1 MVNRKVLIRLVVIAG
16 GVGILLL
23 SLFAYQL
30 GLDND
35 PGWGPRRFQIL
46 GAGLVLILF
55 GALYWIT
62 PIFSRW
68 FGPSSKYTSQDVT
81 LSQESKPLTNARSNH
96 TDFWLLLIV
105 GLALLSYVWIISIGT
120 MNKWPS
126 GRDYFWMLAQAFQ
139 KGQTSLLV
147 EPSPALLKLENPYD
161 LSQRK
166 SLDYLWDTTLYHGK
180 YYLYWGPV
188 PAVLAI
194 LINLITKQPVSD
206 AWLVF
211 LFVTGTVLF
220 SVLLLRKLFQDDRLP
235 GWVFWGG
242 VLACAVNIPLIWLFT
257 HPAYY
262 EASIA
267 GGQFFMMAGFFLLY
281 LAFRSPKVHTGYV
294 FFSALAFGL
303 AGGTR
308 ISLLPSVIFLAFMI
322 LLRVYLAHQR
332 NLRASGPAFA
342 AALIP
347 LAIIGLSLTAYNYDR
362 FGSIFEF
369 GHRYQLTGLAS
380 TADYSDQT
388 SLSYVI
394 PSTYSYFFR
403 PPSLSEQ
410 FPFITVPAI
419 KEKMWPFFINPPEN
433 YYYAEPLAG
442 LLLVVPLIGF
452 TAILLLRVFWL
463 LINGDVFITNIRY
476 RDNEVL
482 IWFGAAMLGYILI
495 QTAVLLVFVSTS
507 MRYLVDITPALIVLS
522 SIFVGLYT
530 QSFGEKGYW
539 VKVILFLWLF
549 TASLTVLAGLL
560 IGLTGGQN
568 NFLNKNP
575 QLYHQLLEWFSR

>member
-1 MVNRKVLIRLVVIAG
+1 MPNRKVLIRIVVIAG

-46 GAGLVLILF
+46 AAGLAVIVF
-55 GALYWIT
+55 GSLYWIT
-62 PIFSRW
+62 PAVTHLFNATDQPVSLERKENQAGKASR
-68 FGPSSKYTSQDVT
+68 SR
-81 LSQESKPLTNARSNH
+81 LT
-96 TDFWLLLIV
+96 DLWLVLILC
-105 GLALLSYVWIISIGT
+105 LAVLSYIWIISIGT
-120 MNKWPS
+120 MTRFPS
-126 GRDYFWMLAQAFQ
+126 GRDYYWMLAQAFQ

-147 EPSPALLKLENPYD
+147 DPPAELLQLTNPYD

-166 SLDYLWDTTLYHGK
+166 GIDYLWDTTLYNGK

-188 PAVLAI
+188 PAVIALFG
-194 LINLITKQPVSD
+194 NLVTRQPVSD

-220 SVLLLRKLFQDDRLP
+220 SVLLLRKLFHDDRFP

-242 VLACAVNIPLIWLFT
+242 VLVSAVNVPLIWLFT

-262 EASIA
+262 EASIV
-267 GGQFFMMAGFFLLY
+267 GGQFFMMAGFFFLY
-281 LAFRSPKVHTGYV
+281 LAFRSSKIHASYV
-294 FFSALAFGL
+294 FFAALAFGL

-308 ISLLPSVIFLAFMI
+308 VSLLPSVIFLTFMI
-322 LLRVYLAHQR
+322 LVRVYLAQDR
-332 NLRASGPAFA
+332 SLRASVPAFA

-347 LAIIGLSLTAYNYDR
+347 LAVIALSLMAYNYGR

-380 TADYSDQT
+380 TEDYRDQT
-388 SLSYVI
+388 SLSYVV

-403 PPSLSEQ
+403 PPALSGK

-419 KEKMWPFFINPPEN
+419 KEKMWPFFIHPPEN

-442 LLLVVPLIGF
+442 LLLVVPLLGF
-452 TAILLLRVFWL
+452 IAILLLRLFWL
-463 LINGDVFITNIRY
+463 LLNGDASLANVRY
-476 RDNEVL
+476 TENGL
-482 IWFGAAMLGYILI
+482 LFWFGAALLGYVLI

-507 MRYLVDITPALIVLS
+507 MRYLVDITPEVIVLS
-522 SIFVGLYT
+522 TLFVGVYIR
-530 QSFGEKGYW
+530 SFEKDKYW
-539 VKVILFLWLF
+539 VKAIRYLWLF
-549 TASLTVLAGLL
+549 TALLTVIAGLL
-560 IGLTGGQN
+560 IGITGGQN

-575 QLYHQLLEWFSR
+575 QLYHQLLQWFSR

>member
-1 MVNRKVLIRLVVIAG
+1 MPNRKVLIRLVIIAG
-16 GVGILLL
+16 GLEIILL

-35 PGWGPRRFQIL
+35 PGWGPRRFQL
-46 GAGLVLILF
+46 LAAGLAIILF

-62 PIFSRW
+62 PAISRR
-68 FGPSSKYTSQDVT
+68 FQRIDKPVLEELQSTSYSK
-81 LSQESKPLTNARSNH
+81 R
-96 TDFWLLLIV
+96 TDLWLLLILS
-105 GLALLSYVWIISIGT
+105 LAVLSYVWIISIGT
-120 MNKWPS
+120 MNKFPS
-126 GRDYFWMLAQAFQ
+126 GRDYYWMLAQAFQ

-147 EPSPALLKLENPYD
+147 KPSPELLKLSNPYD

-166 SLDYLWDTTLYHGK
+166 GIDYLWDTTLYKGK

-188 PAVLAI
+188 PAVFAI
-194 LINLITKQPVSD
+194 LMSLVTRQPVSD

-220 SVLLLRKLFQDDRLP
+220 SALLLRKLYQDDRFP

-242 VLACAVNIPLIWLFT
+242 VLASAVNIPLIWLFT

-267 GGQFFMMAGFFLLY
+267 GGQFFMMAGFFFLY
-281 LAFRSPKVHTGYV
+281 LAFRPSRISTWCV

-308 ISLLPSVIFLAFMI
+308 LSLLPSVIFLAFLI
-322 LLRVYLAHQR
+322 LLRVYLKQDRH
-332 NLRASGPAFA
+332 LRASTPAFA

-347 LAIIGLSLTAYNYDR
+347 LAVIALFLMAYNYDR

-369 GHRYQLTGLAS
+369 GHRYQLTGLAM
-380 TADYSDQT
+380 TENYRDQT
-388 SLSYVI
+388 SIHYVV
-394 PSTYSYFFR
+394 PSLYSYFFR
-403 PPSLSEQ
+403 PPSVSGQ

-419 KEKMWPFFINPPEN
+419 KEKMWPVFINPPEN

-442 LLLVVPLIGF
+442 LLFVVPLIGF
-452 TAILLLRVFWL
+452 TAILLLSFFWL
-463 LINGDVFITNIRY
+463 LLNGDASLRNVRVA
-476 RDNEVL
+476 DNSSVL
-482 IWFGAAMLGYILI
+482 WLGASLLGYILI

-507 MRYLVDITPALIVLS
+507 MRYLFDITPALIVLS
-522 SIFVGLYT
+522 SLLVGLHIR
-530 QSFGEKGYW
+530 SFEDKGYW
-539 VKVILFLWLF
+539 IRAIKYLWITSAL
-549 TASLTVLAGLL
+549 LTVVAGLL

-568 NFLNKNP
+568 NFFNKNP
-575 QLYHQLLEWFSR
+575 QPYHQLLEWFNR

>member
-1 MVNRKVLIRLVVIAG
+1 MFNRKVLIRLVIITG

-46 GAGLVLILF
+46 AAGFAVILF

-62 PIFSRW
+62 PAVSRW
-68 FGPSSKYTSQDVT
+68 FQRADRAGPQEREENQTEKVSRSK
-81 LSQESKPLTNARSNH
+81 LT
-96 TDFWLLLIV
+96 DLWLLLIV
-105 GLALLSYVWIISIGT
+105 CFALLAYAWIISTGT
-120 MNKWPS
+120 MNQFPS
-126 GRDYFWMLAQAFQ
+126 GRDYYWMLAQAFQ

-147 EPSPALLKLENPYD
+147 EPSPELLQLADPYD

-166 SLDYLWDTTLYHGK
+166 GLDYLWDTTLYNGK

-188 PAVLAI
+188 PAGLVI
-194 LINLITKQPVSD
+194 LINLVIRQPVSD

-211 LFVTGTVLF
+211 LFVSGTMLF
-220 SVLLLRKLFQDDRLP
+220 SILLLRKLFQEGRFP

-242 VLACAVNIPLIWLFT
+242 VFACAVNAPLIWLLT

-281 LAFRSPKVHTGYV
+281 LAFHSSKVRTGYV

-303 AGGTR
+303 AGSTR
-308 ISLLPSVIFLAFMI
+308 ISLLPSVIFLAAMI
-322 LLRVYLAHQR
+322 LLRVYFVQNR
-332 NLRASGPAFA
+332 NWRASAPAVA
-342 AALIP
+342 ATLIP
-347 LAIIGLSLTAYNYDR
+347 LAVIAFSLMAYNYDR
-362 FGSIFEF
+362 FGSVFEF

-380 TADYSDQT
+380 TEDYGDQT

-403 PPSLSEQ
+403 PPALSGQ
-410 FPFITVPAI
+410 FPFITIPAI
-419 KEKMWPFFINPPEN
+419 KETMWPFFIHPPEN

-452 TAILLLRVFWL
+452 TAILLLRLFWL
-463 LINGDVFITNIRY
+463 LLNGDVSFKNVRY
-476 RDNEVL
+476 ADNVAL
-482 IWFGAAMLGYILI
+482 LWFGASLFGYIII
-495 QTAVLLVFVSTS
+495 QTAVVLVFVSTS
-507 MRYLVDITPALIVLS
+507 MRYLVDITPALMILS
-522 SIFVGLYT
+522 SMFVGFYIR
-530 QSFGEKGYW
+530 SFEEKGYW
-539 VKVILFLWLF
+539 VKVIVFLWLL
-549 TASLTVLAGLL
+549 TALLTVISGLL

>member
-1 MVNRKVLIRLVVIAG
+1 MPNRKVVIRLVVIVG
-16 GVGILLL
+16 GIGIIIL

-46 GAGLVLILF
+46 AAGLAIILF

-62 PIFSRW
+62 PAISRR
-68 FGPSSKYTSQDVT
+68 FQTTDKPVPQELPGTTYSK
-81 LSQESKPLTNARSNH
+81 R
-96 TDFWLLLIV
+96 TDLWLLLVIC
-105 GLALLSYVWIISIGT
+105 LALLSYVCIITIGT
-120 MNKWPS
+120 MSQWPT
-126 GRDYFWMLAQAFQ
+126 GRDYYWMLAQAFQ

-147 EPSPALLKLENPYD
+147 EPPSGLLQLANPYD

-166 SLDYLWDTTLYHGK
+166 GLDYLWDTTLYNGK

-194 LINLITKQPVSD
+194 LINLFSRQPVSD
-206 AWLVF
+206 AGLVF
-211 LFVTGTVLF
+211 LFVTGTMLF
-220 SVLLLRKLFQDDRLP
+220 SILLLRKLYRDDRLP
-235 GWVFWGG
+235 GWAFWGG
-242 VLACAVNIPLIWLFT
+242 VIASAVNIPLIWLLT

-281 LAFRSPKVHTGYV
+281 IAFRSSKITTSYV

-303 AGGTR
+303 AGATR

-322 LLRVYLAHQR
+322 LLRVYLAQKR
-332 NLRASGPAFA
+332 NWRASTPAFA

-347 LAIIGLSLTAYNYDR
+347 LAIIALSLMTYNYDR
-362 FGSIFEF
+362 FGSVFEF
-369 GHRYQLTGLAS
+369 GHRYQLTGLAYS
-380 TADYSDQT
+380 ADYGQQT
-388 SLSYVI
+388 SIRYVL
-394 PSTYSYFFR
+394 PSTYSYFLR
-403 PPSLSEQ
+403 PPSLSSQ

-419 KEKMWPFFINPPEN
+419 KEKMWPFFIHPPGN

-452 TAILLLRVFWL
+452 TAILLLRLFWL
-463 LINGDVFITNIRY
+463 LLNGDVSLRRISYTG
-476 RDNEVL
+476 NEVT
-482 IWFGAAMLGYILI
+482 IWFGASLLGYAII
-495 QTAVLLVFVSTS
+495 QTAILLVFVSTS
-507 MRYLVDITPALIVLS
+507 MRYLVDITPAAIILATL
-522 SIFVGLYT
+522 FVGLYT
-530 QSFGEKGYW
+530 RSFENERYW
-539 VKVILFLWLF
+539 VKAIQYGWLL
-549 TASLTVLAGLL
+549 TALLTFVFGLL

-575 QLYHQLLEWFSR
+575 QLYQQFLDWFSR

>member
-1 MVNRKVLIRLVVIAG
+1 MLNRKILIRLAVIVVGA
-16 GVGILLL
+16 GILLL

-35 PGWGPRRFQIL
+35 ADWGARRLQIL
-46 GAGLVLILF
+46 AAGLAVILF

-62 PIFSRW
+62 PAISRR
-68 FGPSSKYTSQDVT
+68 FQIT
-81 LSQESKPLTNARSNH
+81 EKPVSRELKENQVGIASRSRMI
-96 TDFWLLLIV
+96 DLWLLVIV
-105 GLALLSYVWIISIGT
+105 CLALLTYVWIISIGT
-120 MNKWPS
+120 MNNWPS
-126 GRDYFWMLAQAFQ
+126 GRDYYWMLAQAFQ

-147 EPSPALLKLENPYD
+147 KPAPELLSLTNPYD
-161 LSQRK
+161 LNQRK
-166 SLDYLWDTTLYHGK
+166 GLDYLWDTTLYNGK

-194 LINLITKQPVSD
+194 LINIVTQQPVSD

-220 SVLLLRKLFQDDRLP
+220 SLLLLRKLFQDDRFP

-242 VLACAVNIPLIWLFT
+242 VLASAVNIPLIWLFT

-262 EASIA
+262 EASIV

-281 LAFRSPKVHTGYV
+281 LAFRSTKVHTGYV
-294 FFSALAFGL
+294 FSAALAFGL

-322 LLRVYLAHQR
+322 LLRVYLVQNR
-332 NLRASGPAFA
+332 NLRACMPAFA
-342 AALIP
+342 AAIVP
-347 LAIIGLSLTAYNYDR
+347 LAVVALSLMAYNYDR

-380 TADYSDQT
+380 TRDYGDQT
-388 SLSYVI
+388 SPSYVL

-403 PPSLSEQ
+403 PPALSGK

-442 LLLVVPLIGF
+442 LLLVVPLVGF
-452 TAILLLRVFWL
+452 SALLLLRLFWL
-463 LINGDVFITNIRY
+463 LLNGDVTLKNVRY
-476 RDNEVL
+476 AENGML
-482 IWFGAAMLGYILI
+482 LWFGASLLGYVLI

-507 MRYLVDITPALIVLS
+507 MRYLVDITPAVIVLCS
-522 SIFVGLYT
+522 LFTGFHVRSV
-530 QSFGEKGYW
+530 EKNRYW
-539 VKVILFLWLF
+539 VKAILYLWLF
-549 TASLTVLAGLL
+549 SALLTVVAGLL

-575 QLYHQLLEWFSR
+575 QLYHQLLAWFGR

>member
-1 MVNRKVLIRLVVIAG
+1 MFNRKVLIRLVIIAG
-16 GVGILLL
+16 GLGIILL
-23 SLFAYQL
+23 SIFAYQL

-46 GAGLVLILF
+46 AAGLAIILF
-55 GALYWIT
+55 GSLYWIT
-62 PIFSRW
+62 PAISRRFQMADKSLQQKQAGTASW
-68 FGPSSKYTSQDVT
+68 SRQND
-81 LSQESKPLTNARSNH
+81 L
-96 TDFWLLLIV
+96 WLLLIMC
-105 GLALLSYVWIISIGT
+105 LAVLSFMWIISIGT
-120 MNKWPS
+120 MNKFPS
-126 GRDYFWMLAQAFQ
+126 GRDYYWMLAQAFQ

-147 EPSPALLKLENPYD
+147 KPPAELLQLANPYD
-161 LSQRK
+161 LGQRK
-166 SLDYLWDTTLYHGK
+166 GIDYLWDTTLYNGK

-194 LINLITKQPVSD
+194 FINFFTKQPVSD

-211 LFVTGTVLF
+211 LFLTGTMLF
-220 SVLLLRKLFQDDRLP
+220 SVLLLRKLYQDDRFP

-242 VLACAVNIPLIWLFT
+242 VLASAVNIPLIWLLT

-262 EASIA
+262 EASIV
-267 GGQFFMMAGFFLLY
+267 GGQFFMMAGFFFLY
-281 LAFRSPKVHTGYV
+281 LAFRLPKIRTWHV

-303 AGGTR
+303 AGATR

-322 LLRVYLAHQR
+322 LLRVYLAQGR
-332 NLRASGPAFA
+332 NLRTCVPAFA

-347 LAIIGLSLTAYNYDR
+347 LAIVALSLMAYNYDR
-362 FGSIFEF
+362 FDSIFEF
-369 GHRYQLTGLAS
+369 GHRYQLTGLAM
-380 TADYSDQT
+380 TADYRDQT
-388 SLSYVI
+388 SIHYVL
-394 PSTYSYFFR
+394 PSIYSYFFR
-403 PPSLSEQ
+403 PPSVSGQ

-452 TAILLLRVFWL
+452 TALLLIRLFWL
-463 LINGDVFITNIRY
+463 LLNGDTSLKNIRY
-476 RDNEVL
+476 AENDMIL
-482 IWFGAAMLGYILI
+482 WFGTSLLGYVLI

-522 SIFVGLYT
+522 SLFVGLHIRAFE
-530 QSFGEKGYW
+530 QNKYW
-539 VKVILFLWLF
+539 VKAIKYVWLL
-549 TASLTVLAGLL
+549 TALLTVAAGLL

-575 QLYHQLLEWFSR
+575 ELYHQLLKWFSR

>member
-1 MVNRKVLIRLVVIAG
+1 MLNRKILIRLVVIAI
-16 GVGILLL
+16 GIGIFLL

-46 GAGLVLILF
+46 AAGLVIILF

-62 PIFSRW
+62 PAVSRR
-68 FGPSSKYTSQDVT
+68 FQIKDKPIHQEL
-81 LSQESKPLTNARSNH
+81 LSTTYRSRLT
-96 TDFWLLLIV
+96 DLWLLLILC
-105 GLALLSYVWIISIGT
+105 LALLSYVWIISIGT
-120 MNKWPS
+120 MNKFPS
-126 GRDYFWMLAQAFQ
+126 GRDYYWMLAQAFE

-147 EPSPALLKLENPYD
+147 EPSSELLNLANPYD

-166 SLDYLWDTTLYHGK
+166 GIDYLWDTTLYNGK

-194 LINLITKQPVSD
+194 LINLVTRQPVSD

-220 SVLLLRKLFQDDRLP
+220 SILLLRKLFQDDRFP

-242 VLACAVNIPLIWLFT
+242 VLASAVNIPLIWLFT

-262 EASIA
+262 EASII
-267 GGQFFMMAGFFLLY
+267 GGQFFMMAGFFFLY
-281 LAFRSPKVHTGYV
+281 LAFRSSKIHVGYV
-294 FFSALAFGL
+294 FLSALAFGL

-308 ISLLPSVIFLAFMI
+308 ISLLPSVIFLAFLI
-322 LLRVYLAHQR
+322 LLRVYLVQNR
-332 NLRASGPAFA
+332 NLRVSAPAFA

-347 LAIIGLSLTAYNYDR
+347 LAVIALSLMAYNYDR

-369 GHRYQLTGLAS
+369 GHRYQLTGLAM
-380 TADYSDQT
+380 TKDYGDQT
-388 SLSYVI
+388 SASYVV
-394 PSTYSYFFR
+394 PSIYSYFFR
-403 PPSLSEQ
+403 PPALSGQ

-419 KEKMWPFFINPPEN
+419 KERMWPFFINPPEN

-452 TAILLLRVFWL
+452 TAVLLLRLFWL
-463 LINGDVFITNIRY
+463 LLNGDVSLRNVRY
-476 RDNEVL
+476 SENGTL
-482 IWFGAAMLGYILI
+482 LWFGASLLGYILT

-507 MRYLVDITPALIVLS
+507 MRYLIDITPAWIILS
-522 SIFVGLYT
+522 ALFVGLHIR
-530 QSFGEKGYW
+530 SFEENVYW
-539 VKVILFLWLF
+539 VKAIKYLWLL
-549 TASLTVLAGLL
+549 TALLTVLAGLL

>member
-1 MVNRKVLIRLVVIAG
+1 MLNRKLLIRLVVIA
-16 GVGILLL
+16 VGIGVLLL

-35 PGWGPRRFQIL
+35 PGWGTRRSQIL
-46 GAGLVLILF
+46 AAGLVIILF

-62 PIFSRW
+62 PAVSRR
-68 FGPSSKYTSQDVT
+68 FQIKDKPIPQELPST
-81 LSQESKPLTNARSNH
+81 TNRSRG
-96 TDFWLLLIV
+96 TDLWLLLILC
-105 GLALLSYVWIISIGT
+105 LALLSYVWIISIGA
-120 MNKWPS
+120 MNKFPS
-126 GRDYFWMLAQAFQ
+126 GRDYYWMLAQAFQ

-147 EPSPALLKLENPYD
+147 APSSELLNLANPYD

-166 SLDYLWDTTLYHGK
+166 GIDYLWDTTLYNGK
-180 YYLYWGPV
+180 FYLYWGPV

-194 LINLITKQPVSD
+194 LMNLVTRQPVSD

-211 LFVTGTVLF
+211 LFVSGTVLF
-220 SVLLLRKLFQDDRLP
+220 SILLLRKLFQDDRFP

-242 VLACAVNIPLIWLFT
+242 VLASAVNIPLIWLFT

-262 EASIA
+262 EASIV

-281 LAFRSPKVHTGYV
+281 LAFRSSKVHTWYV

-308 ISLLPSVIFLAFMI
+308 ISLLPSVIFLAFLI
-322 LLRVYLAHQR
+322 LLRVYLRKDR
-332 NLRASGPAFA
+332 NLRASAPAFA
-342 AALIP
+342 ATLIP
-347 LAIIGLSLTAYNYDR
+347 LAVIALSLMAYNYDR

-369 GHRYQLTGLAS
+369 GHRFQLTGLAM
-380 TADYSDQT
+380 TEDYGDQT
-388 SLSYVI
+388 SIHYVI
-394 PSTYSYFFR
+394 PSIYSYFFR
-403 PPSLSEQ
+403 PPAVHGQ

-419 KEKMWPFFINPPEN
+419 KERMWPFFINPPEN

-452 TAILLLRVFWL
+452 TAVLLLRSFWL
-463 LINGDVFITNIRY
+463 LLNGDVSLKNVRY
-476 RDNEVL
+476 AENGTL
-482 IWFGAAMLGYILI
+482 LWFGASLLGYILI

-522 SIFVGLYT
+522 SLFVGLHIR
-530 QSFGEKGYW
+530 SFEENVYW
-539 VKVILFLWLF
+539 VKAIKYLWLL
-549 TASLTVLAGLL
+549 TALLTVIAGFL

-575 QLYHQLLEWFSR
+575 QLYQQLLDWFSL

>member
-1 MVNRKVLIRLVVIAG
+1 
-16 GVGILLL
+16 
-23 SLFAYQL
+23 
-30 GLDND
+30 
-35 PGWGPRRFQIL
+35 
-46 GAGLVLILF
+46 
-55 GALYWIT
+55 
-62 PIFSRW
+62 
-68 FGPSSKYTSQDVT
+68 
-81 LSQESKPLTNARSNH
+81 
-96 TDFWLLLIV
+96 
-105 GLALLSYVWIISIGT
+105 LSYIWIISIGT

-126 GRDYFWMLAQAFQ
+126 GRDYYWMLAQAFQ

-147 EPSPALLKLENPYD
+147 EPSQELLKLENPYD

-166 SLDYLWDTTLYHGK
+166 GLDYLWDTTLNKGK

-194 LINLITKQPVSD
+194 LINLVTKQPVSD

-220 SVLLLRKLFQDDRLP
+220 SVLLLRKLFQDDRFP

-242 VLACAVNIPLIWLFT
+242 VLACAVNIPVIWLFT

-262 EASIA
+262 EASIV
-267 GGQFFMMAGFFLLY
+267 GGQFFIMAGFFLLY
-281 LAFRSPKVHTGYV
+281 LAFHRPKVHTGYV

-322 LLRVYLAHQR
+322 LLRVYLAQNR
-332 NLRASGPAFA
+332 NLRASMPASA

-347 LAIIGLSLTAYNYDR
+347 LAIIALSLMAYNYDR
-362 FGSIFEF
+362 FGSILEF

-388 SLSYVI
+388 SVHYVV
-394 PSTYSYFFR
+394 PSLYSYFFR

-452 TAILLLRVFWL
+452 TAFLLLRLFWL
-463 LINGDVFITNIRY
+463 LINGDASLRNIRY
-476 RDNEVL
+476 RENEVL
-482 IWFGAAMLGYILI
+482 LWFGASFLGYILI
-495 QTAVLLVFVSTS
+495 QTSVLMVFVSTS

-522 SIFVGLYT
+522 SMFVGLYIR
-530 QSFGEKGYW
+530 SFEGKRTW
-539 VKVILFLWLF
+539 VKAIRFLWLL
-549 TASLTVLAGLL
+549 AAILTVVSGLL

-575 QLYHQLLEWFSR
+575 QLYHQLIEWFSR

>member
-1 MVNRKVLIRLVVIAG
+1 MLNRKGVIRLVIIAG

-23 SLFAYQL
+23 SLFAYPL

-46 GAGLVLILF
+46 AGGLAVILF

-62 PIFSRW
+62 PAVSRW
-68 FGPSSKYTSQDVT
+68 FQTVDKPVRHEPKQQQASTTSWSRRND
-81 LSQESKPLTNARSNH
+81 L
-96 TDFWLLLIV
+96 WLLLILS
-105 GLALLSYVWIISIGT
+105 LAILSYVWIISIGT
-120 MNKWPS
+120 LSKWPA
-126 GRDYFWMLAQAFQ
+126 GRDYYWMLAQAFQ

-147 EPSPALLKLENPYD
+147 EPPSELLQLANPYD

-166 SLDYLWDTTLYHGK
+166 GIDYLWDTTLYNDK

-188 PAVLAI
+188 PAGLAI
-194 LINLITKQPVSD
+194 LITLVTQQPVSD

-220 SVLLLRKLFQDDRLP
+220 SILLLRKLFQDDRFP

-267 GGQFFMMAGFFLLY
+267 GGQFFMMAGFFCLY
-281 LAFRSPKVHTGYV
+281 LAFRSSKIHTW
-294 FFSALAFGL
+294 FMFAAALAFGL

-322 LLRVYLAHQR
+322 LVRVYLAQES
-332 NLRASGPAFA
+332 NLRRSTSAFA
-342 AALIP
+342 ATLIP
-347 LAIIGLSLTAYNYDR
+347 LAIIALSLAAYNYDR
-362 FGSIFEF
+362 FGSVFEF
-369 GHRYQLTGLAS
+369 GHRYQLTGLAM
-380 TADYSDQT
+380 TKDYGDQT
-388 SLSYVI
+388 SIRYVI

-403 PPSLSEQ
+403 PPALSGK

-419 KEKMWPFFINPPEN
+419 KEKMWPFFIHPPEN

-442 LLLVVPLIGF
+442 LLLVVPLLGF
-452 TAILLLRVFWL
+452 TAILLLRLFWL
-463 LINGDVFITNIRY
+463 LLNGDTSLKNVRY
-476 RDNEVL
+476 AKNGQL
-482 IWFGAAMLGYILI
+482 LWFGAALLGYVLI

-522 SIFVGLYT
+522 ALYVGLHT
-530 QSFGEKGYW
+530 RSFEEKEYW
-539 VKVILFLWLF
+539 AKAIQYVWLF
-549 TASLTVLAGLL
+549 TALLTVLAGLL

-575 QLYHQLLEWFSR
+575 ELYHQLLEWFSR

>member
-1 MVNRKVLIRLVVIAG
+1 MLNRKVLIRQVIIAG
-16 GVGILLL
+16 GLGIILL

-46 GAGLVLILF
+46 AAGLAVILF

-62 PIFSRW
+62 PAIARKVQLTDNTIPREATGTAPW
-68 FGPSSKYTSQDVT
+68 SKS
-81 LSQESKPLTNARSNH
+81 
-96 TDFWLLLIV
+96 TDLWLLV
-105 GLALLSYVWIISIGT
+105 VFCLALLAYVWIITIGT
-120 MNKWPS
+120 MNKFPS
-126 GRDYFWMLAQAFQ
+126 GRDYYWMLAQAFQ

-147 EPSPALLKLENPYD
+147 EPSSALLQLADPYD

-166 SLDYLWDTTLYHGK
+166 GIDYLWDTTLYNGK

-188 PAVLAI
+188 PAVLASF
-194 LINLITKQPVSD
+194 INFLTKQPVSD

-211 LFVTGTVLF
+211 LFVSGTVLF
-220 SVLLLRKLFQDDRLP
+220 SILLLRKLYQDDRLP
-235 GWVFWGG
+235 VWVFRGA

-262 EASIA
+262 EASIV
-267 GGQFFMMAGFFLLY
+267 GGQFFMMAGLFLLY
-281 LAFRSPKVHTGYV
+281 LAFRSSKVHDWLI

-322 LLRVYLAHQR
+322 LLRVYFAHHR
-332 NLRASGPAFA
+332 NLRASAPAFA

-347 LAIIGLSLTAYNYDR
+347 LAIVAFSLMAYNYDR

-369 GHRYQLTGLAS
+369 GHRYQLTGLAM
-380 TADYSDQT
+380 TQDYSDQT
-388 SLSYVI
+388 SVHYVI
-394 PSTYSYFFR
+394 PSLYSYFFR
-403 PPSLSEQ
+403 PPSLSGQ

-452 TAILLLRVFWL
+452 TAILLLRLFWL
-463 LINGDVFITNIRY
+463 LLNGDVSLRKVRVAENGMILWY
-476 RDNEVL
+476 
-482 IWFGAAMLGYILI
+482 GASLLGYVLI
-495 QTAVLLVFVSTS
+495 QTAILLVFVSTS

-522 SIFVGLYT
+522 SLFVGLYIR
-530 QSFGEKGYW
+530 SFEEKGYW
-539 VKVILFLWLF
+539 VKTIQYLWLF
-549 TASLTVLAGLL
+549 TAILTVVTGLL

-575 QLYHQLLEWFSR
+575 QLYHQLLEWFRH

>member
-1 MVNRKVLIRLVVIAG
+1 MPNRKVLIRLVVIAG

-46 GAGLVLILF
+46 AVGIAVILF
-55 GALYWIT
+55 GSLYWIT
-62 PIFSRW
+62 PAISRRL
-68 FGPSSKYTSQDVT
+68 GQDIPSETRTPNKSAADTRSK
-81 LSQESKPLTNARSNH
+81 H
-96 TDFWLLLIV
+96 TDIWLLIIV
-105 GLALLSYVWIISIGT
+105 CLALLAYVWIISIGR
-120 MNKWPS
+120 MNKFPS
-126 GRDYFWMLAQAFQ
+126 GRDYYWMLAQAFQ

-147 EPSPALLKLENPYD
+147 EPPSELLKLANPYD
-161 LSQRK
+161 LNQRK
-166 SLDYLWDTTLYHGK
+166 GLDYLWDTSLYHGK

-188 PAVLAI
+188 PAVLV
-194 LINLITKQPVSD
+194 LLMHLVTKQPVSD

-220 SVLLLRKLFQDDRLP
+220 SILLLRKLFQDDRYQ
-235 GWVFWGG
+235 GWVFWGA
-242 VLACAVNIPLIWLFT
+242 VLTCAFNIPLIWLFT

-281 LAFRSPKVHTGYV
+281 LAFRSPTIRTGYAV
-294 FFSALAFGL
+294 FAALAFGL

-308 ISLLPSVIFLAFMI
+308 LSLLPSVIFLSFII
-322 LLRVYLAHQR
+322 LLRVYLARNR
-332 NLRASGPAFA
+332 NLRASLAVMA
-342 AALIP
+342 AVLIP
-347 LAIIGLSLTAYNYDR
+347 LGIIALSLMAYNYDR

-380 TADYSDQT
+380 TADYGDQT
-388 SLSYVI
+388 SLKYVV
-394 PSTYSYFFR
+394 PSIYSYFFR
-403 PPSLSEQ
+403 PPSLSEK
-410 FPFITVPAI
+410 FPFLTVPAI
-419 KEKMWPFFINPPEN
+419 KEKMWPFFIHPPEN

-452 TAILLLRVFWL
+452 TVLLLLRWFWL
-463 LINGDVFITNIRY
+463 LLNGDVSLRKIRY
-476 RDNEVL
+476 KENEVL
-482 IWFGAAMLGYILI
+482 IWFGASLLGYLLI

-507 MRYLVDITPALIVLS
+507 MRYLVDITPAFIVLS
-522 SIFVGLYT
+522 SLFVGLHT
-530 QSFGEKGYW
+530 RTFEEKGNW
-539 VKVILFLWLF
+539 GRVISFLWIL
-549 TASLTVLAGLL
+549 TALLTVAAGLL

-575 QLYHQLLEWFSR
+575 QLYHQLLDWFNR

>member
-1 MVNRKVLIRLVVIAG
+1 MFNRKVLIRMVIITG

-46 GAGLVLILF
+46 AAGFAVILF
-55 GALYWIT
+55 GAIYWIT
-62 PIFSRW
+62 PAISRW
-68 FGPSSKYTSQDVT
+68 FRRTDKPVTQERKENQTEKVSRSK
-81 LSQESKPLTNARSNH
+81 LT
-96 TDFWLLLIV
+96 DLWLLVIV
-105 GLALLSYVWIISIGT
+105 GFALLAYVWIISIGT
-120 MNKWPS
+120 MNQFPS
-126 GRDYFWMLAQAFQ
+126 GREYYWMLAQAFQ
-139 KGQTSLLV
+139 KGQTSLLA
-147 EPSPALLKLENPYD
+147 EPSPELLKLANPYD

-166 SLDYLWDTTLYHGK
+166 GLDYLWDTTLYNGK

-194 LINLITKQPVSD
+194 FINLFVKQPVSD

-211 LFVTGTVLF
+211 LFVIGTVFF
-220 SVLLLRKLFQDDRLP
+220 SILLLRKLFQADRFP
-235 GWVFWGG
+235 GWTFWGG
-242 VLACAVNIPLIWLFT
+242 VLACVVNVPLIWLLT

-281 LAFRSPKVHTGYV
+281 LAFRLSKVRAWYL

-303 AGGTR
+303 AGSTR

-322 LLRVYLAHQR
+322 LLRVYLAQNR
-332 NLRASGPAFA
+332 KWRASAPAFA
-342 AALIP
+342 ATLIP
-347 LAIIGLSLTAYNYDR
+347 LAVIAFSLMAYNYDR
-362 FGSIFEF
+362 FGSVFEF

-380 TADYSDQT
+380 TEDYGNQT
-388 SLSYVI
+388 SIRYVV
-394 PSTYSYFFR
+394 PSLYSYFFR

-419 KEKMWPFFINPPEN
+419 KEKMWPFFIHPPEN

-442 LLLVVPLIGF
+442 LLLIVPLIGF
-452 TAILLLRVFWL
+452 TAVLLLRLSWL
-463 LINGDVFITNIRY
+463 LLNGDVSLKNVRY
-476 RDNEVL
+476 ADDGVHL
-482 IWFGAAMLGYILI
+482 WFGASLLGYVLI

-507 MRYLVDITPALIVLS
+507 MRYLVDITPALIILS
-522 SIFVGLYT
+522 SMFVGLYIR
-530 QSFGEKGYW
+530 SLEKDGYW
-539 VKVILFLWLF
+539 VKAIMYLWLL
-549 TASLTVLAGLL
+549 TTLLTVTAGLL
-560 IGLTGGQN
+560 IGITGGQN